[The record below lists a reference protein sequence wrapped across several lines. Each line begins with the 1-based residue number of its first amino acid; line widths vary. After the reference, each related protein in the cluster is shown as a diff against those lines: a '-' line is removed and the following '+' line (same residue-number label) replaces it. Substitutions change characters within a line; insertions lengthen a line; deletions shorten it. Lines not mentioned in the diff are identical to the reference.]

1 MGDAAAERTVL
12 IVAHQHDSIRYAE
25 VASAAERNGWRVLPD
40 AADSARATLCVVLL
54 SEAAAADP
62 AFMAHAEMRADA
74 ALSAVPVQL
83 DSITPE
89 RCGPAGSPLRE
100 RQWIWAR
107 ELPEAWDRLFRAH
120 VWLYQEFEDL
130 RTRAERWDLVGRD
143 NSFLIQN
150 KEDAERAS
158 DVIQEMA
165 NDTFYTVDKTLAA
178 YVHASLLLSAR
189 VRRHNMQ
196 RAMFT
201 AFFVIVAIGV
211 VLLVRWAVSEQVRES
226 LALAR
231 SSFSS
236 SYENDPAFTAV
247 ETASMMSEDLV
258 SDWLVTTE
266 VGLYS
271 SLWSHWPAGTL
282 GTVDL
287 QRDGTWQG
295 DGVFT
300 DNGTYWVRTRG
311 GVLEAW
317 DMQSLCGATSAQAS
331 QDDQFVF
338 DATPDGSRAVV
349 ADTEGVH
356 LLDLASGARKVLVE
370 DALDVVDVA
379 ISGDGDGVVIAR
391 ANAVESIVSARTGS
405 RMDGLDEVLACARTA
420 LGPCALVRKGASIE
434 LVRGPELAIVFEVAV
449 PEAQVYTGALAPD
462 GSAVICAD
470 GALLEIG
477 LDGAAP
483 APRRIGATVRDLPDA
498 MAATNDVVII
508 ATAADGVQV
517 FDRVT
522 GALLGEIAQTMA
534 GVCFISVSSD
544 GIACCSNGFYTAVDD
559 LADLIPCAAEPAYA
573 RLSTGLF
580 DSVRWMSV
588 EAEGSRITM
597 SNDSGSDGVV
607 LKERMGEVAA
617 VSLASDGLSFAAGT
631 SSGSVVCY
639 SLSPKMRFQQTQ
651 AWQVPTGDPV
661 EAIGWSED
669 AQRLVVKA
677 AGRWWTPWSN
687 HTARD
692 NEGIAELIRA
702 RQPIVWRQTEIDVL
716 PQDYVQELGMRAA
729 PAFGERG
736 RG

>member
-1 MGDAAAERTVL
+1 MGDATAERTVL
-12 IVAHQHDSIRYAE
+12 IVAHQDDSTRCAE

-40 AADSARATLCVVLL
+40 EVVLL
-54 SEAAAADP
+54 SETAAADP

-89 RCGPAGSPLRE
+89 RCGPSGSPIRE

-107 ELPEAWDRLFRAH
+107 ELPEAWDRLFQAH

-130 RTRAERWDLVGRD
+130 RARAERWDLVGRD

-165 NDTFYTVDKTLAA
+165 SDTFYTVDKTLAV

-189 VRRHNMQ
+189 VRRQNAR
-196 RAMFT
+196 RAMLT
-201 AFFVIVAIGV
+201 TCFVIVAIGV
-211 VLLVRWAVSEQVRES
+211 VLLVRWAVSEQVSES

-236 SYENDPAFTAV
+236 SYESDPAFTAV

-266 VGLYS
+266 VGLYY

-295 DGVFT
+295 DGAFT
-300 DNGTYWVRTRG
+300 DDGTYWVRARG

-317 DMQSLCGATSAQAS
+317 DMQSLYGTASAQAS

-338 DATPDGSRAVV
+338 DVTPDGSRAVV
-349 ADTEGVH
+349 ADTQGVH
-356 LLDLASGARKVLVE
+356 LLDLASGARKILAE

-379 ISGDGDGVVIAR
+379 ISEDGDDAVIAQT
-391 ANAVESIVSARTGS
+391 NAVTSIVSARIGS
-405 RMDGLDEVLACARTA
+405 CADGFDEVLACARTA
-420 LGPCALVRKGASIE
+420 LGPCALVRKGAYIE
-434 LVRGPELAIVFEVAV
+434 LLKGPDLATAFDVAV
-449 PEAQVYTGALAPD
+449 PEAQVYTGVLAPD

-470 GALLEIG
+470 GALFEVG

-483 APRRIGATVRDLPDA
+483 APSRIGATVRDLPDA
-498 MAATNDVVII
+498 MAATDDVVII

-559 LADLIPCAAEPAYA
+559 LADLVPHATEPAHT
-573 RLSTGLF
+573 RLSSGCS
-580 DSVRWMSV
+580 DSVGWMSV

-597 SNDSGSDGVV
+597 SNDSGSDGIV
-607 LKERMGEVAA
+607 LKGRMGEVTA
-617 VSLASDGLSFAAGT
+617 VSLASDGMSFAAGT
-631 SSGSVVCY
+631 SSGFVMCY
-639 SLSPKMRFQQTQ
+639 SLSPEMRFQQTQ

-669 AQRLVVKA
+669 AQRLIVKA
-677 AGRWWTPWSN
+677 GGRWWTPWSN
-687 HTARD
+687 RIAVD
-692 NEGIAELIRA
+692 KDGICEVIRE

-716 PQDYVQELGMRAA
+716 PEDYVQELGMRAA

-736 RG
+736 RS

>member
-1 MGDAAAERTVL
+1 MGDAVAERTVL
-12 IVAHQHDSIRYAE
+12 IVAHQHDLTRRAE
-25 VASAAERNGWRVLPD
+25 PIAAAERNGWRVLPD
-40 AADSARATLCVVLL
+40 AADPAQATLCVVLL
-54 SEAAAADP
+54 SEAAAADS
-62 AFMAHAEMRADA
+62 AFMACAEACADA

-89 RCGPAGSPLRE
+89 RCGPSGSPIRE

-107 ELPEAWDRLFRAH
+107 ELPEAWDRLFQAH

-130 RTRAERWDLVGRD
+130 RARAERWDLVGRD

-158 DVIQEMA
+158 NVIQEMA
-165 NDTFYTVDKTLAA
+165 EDAFYAVDKTLAA
-178 YVHASLLLSAR
+178 YAYASLRLSAQ
-189 VRRHNMQ
+189 VRRQNAR
-196 RAMFT
+196 RAGFT
-201 AFFVIVAIGV
+201 ALFVIVAIGV
-211 VLLVRWAVSEQVRES
+211 VLLVRWAVSEQVSES

-236 SYENDPAFTAV
+236 SYESDPAFTAV

-258 SDWLVTTE
+258 GDWLVTTE
-266 VGLYS
+266 VGLYY

-295 DGVFT
+295 DGAFT
-300 DNGTYWVRTRG
+300 DDGTYWVRARG

-317 DMQSLCGATSAQAS
+317 DMQSLYGTASAQAS

-338 DATPDGSRAVV
+338 DITPDGSRAVV
-349 ADTEGVH
+349 ADTGGVH
-356 LLDLASGARKVLVE
+356 LLDLASGARKTLAE
-370 DALDVVDVA
+370 EAFDVVDVA
-379 ISGDGDGVVIAR
+379 ISVDGDGIVIAR
-391 ANAVESIVSARTGS
+391 TSAVECIVSARAGS
-405 RMDGLDEVLACARTA
+405 RVDGFDEVLACARTA
-420 LGPCALVRKGASIE
+420 LGPCALVRKGASVE
-434 LVRGPELAIVFEVAV
+434 LLKGPDLGTVFEVTV
-449 PEAQVYTGALAPD
+449 PAAQVYTGALAPD

-470 GALLEIG
+470 GALLEARS
-477 LDGAAP
+477 DGDATAL
-483 APRRIGATVRDLPDA
+483 RRIGATVRDLPDA
-498 MAATNDVVII
+498 MAATDDVVII
-508 ATAADGVQV
+508 ATAQDGVQV
-517 FDRVT
+517 FDRTT
-522 GALLGEIAQTMA
+522 GALLGEIARTMA
-534 GVCFISVSSD
+534 GVCFISVSTD
-544 GIACCSNGFYTAVDD
+544 GIACCSNGFYTTVDNLD
-559 LADLIPCAAEPAYA
+559 DMVPCTAEPTYA
-573 RLSTGLF
+573 RLSKGLS
-580 DSVRWMSV
+580 DSVGWMSV
-588 EAEGSRITM
+588 GAEGSRITM
-597 SNDSGSDGVV
+597 TNDSGSDGIV
-607 LKERMGEVAA
+607 LKERMGEVTT
-617 VSLASDGLSFAAGT
+617 VSLASDGLAFAAGT
-631 SSGSVVCY
+631 SSGFVVCY

-692 NEGIAELIRA
+692 NEGITELIRA

-736 RG
+736 RS